1 MKKSLV
7 YLFAL
12 IYTLCLPTGVLAQK
26 AYELTDKNFEHD
38 TQATTGS
45 TTGDWLILFCEYER
59 FKKCNE
65 YQPFWDELSGLLRGK
80 TSVAYI
86 NVNKQWR
93 LRDQFDVHFG
103 QTPYIVMLHRGHT
116 YKFTGDVN
124 SQDAL
129 LDFAIETF
137 HDSEHKHQVPIMP
150 TLLDEFRDMFN
161 YSVVHKRGL
170 IGSMLMKDDDG
181 SISYMAL
188 FSVYVLPVLI
198 VIAFYYMM
206 QAAYST
212 DPDTVERTQV
222 LEELNRLEKK
232 KIDNWI

>member
-1 MKKSLV
+1 
-7 YLFAL
+7 
-12 IYTLCLPTGVLAQK
+12 
-26 AYELTDKNFEHD
+26 
-38 TQATTGS
+38 
-45 TTGDWLILFCEYER
+45 
-59 FKKCNE
+59 
-65 YQPFWDELSGLLRGK
+65 
-80 TSVAYI
+80 
-86 NVNKQWR
+86 
-93 LRDQFDVHFG
+93 
-103 QTPYIVMLHRGHT
+103 
-116 YKFTGDVN
+116 
-124 SQDAL
+124 
-129 LDFAIETF
+129 
-137 HDSEHKHQVPIMP
+137 MP